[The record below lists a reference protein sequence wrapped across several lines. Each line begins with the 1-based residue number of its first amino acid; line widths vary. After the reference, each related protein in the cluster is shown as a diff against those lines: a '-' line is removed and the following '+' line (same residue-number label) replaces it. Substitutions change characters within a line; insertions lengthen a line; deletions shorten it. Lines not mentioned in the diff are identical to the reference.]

1 LFTFEDSEFRWRAC
15 AGDLDWRLI
24 KSTFKNSKNNIRMKR
39 RIIYL
44 LLLGLILILA
54 CVACQA
60 SSPGGE
66 EEGDAQMPMTISST
80 AFSEG
85 DEIPRRHTCD
95 GEDLSPPLTW
105 SGTPNG
111 IQSLVMITD
120 DPDAP
125 SGTFVH
131 WVLYNIPPDTSSL
144 SEGVSGVGTQGVN
157 GFGKS
162 GYGGP
167 CPPKGPAH
175 RYFFKIYALDKSLN
189 LQSGATKAEVEMAMQ
204 GHVLAQGQLMGM
216 YER

>member
-1 LFTFEDSEFRWRAC
+1 
-15 AGDLDWRLI
+15 
-24 KSTFKNSKNNIRMKR
+24 MKR
-39 RIIYL
+39 RIVNLI
-44 LLLGLILILA
+44 LLGLLLILA

-60 SSPGGE
+60 SFPGGE
-66 EEGDAQMPMTISST
+66 GEGEGQMPMTISST

-111 IQSLVMITD
+111 TQSLVMITD

-144 SEGVSGVGTQGVN
+144 SEGVRGIGTQGVN

-175 RYFFKIYALDKSLN
+175 RYFFKIYALDTSLN
-189 LQSGATKAEVEMAMQ
+189 LQSGAKKAEVEKDMQ
-204 GHVLAQGQLMGM
+204 DHVLAQGQLMGT
-216 YER
+216 YKR

>member
-1 LFTFEDSEFRWRAC
+1 
-15 AGDLDWRLI
+15 
-24 KSTFKNSKNNIRMKR
+24 MKR
-39 RIIYL
+39 RIVNL
-44 LLLGLILILA
+44 LLLGLILILS

-60 SSPGGE
+60 SAPGGE
-66 EEGDAQMPMTISST
+66 GEGEAHMPTTITSP
-80 AFSEG
+80 AFSDG

-105 SGTPNG
+105 SDTPNG
-111 IQSLVMITD
+111 TQSLVMIAD

-125 SGTFVH
+125 VGTFVH
-131 WVLYNIPPDTSSL
+131 WVLYNVPLNTTSL
-144 SEGVSGVGTQGVN
+144 PEGVSGVGTQGVN
-157 GFGKS
+157 GFGRS

-204 GHVLAQGQLMGM
+204 GHVLAQGELVGT
-216 YER
+216 YKR

>member
-1 LFTFEDSEFRWRAC
+1 ME
-15 AGDLDWRLI
+15 
-24 KSTFKNSKNNIRMKR
+24 R

-44 LLLGLILILA
+44 QILGLILILA

-105 SGTPNG
+105 SGTPNDL
-111 IQSLVMITD
+111 QSLVMITD

-175 RYFFKIYALDKSLN
+175 RYFFKIYALDTSLN
-189 LQSGATKAEVEMAMQ
+189 LQSSATKAEVEMAMQ
-204 GHVLAQGQLMGM
+204 GHVLAQGQLMGT
-216 YER
+216 YKR